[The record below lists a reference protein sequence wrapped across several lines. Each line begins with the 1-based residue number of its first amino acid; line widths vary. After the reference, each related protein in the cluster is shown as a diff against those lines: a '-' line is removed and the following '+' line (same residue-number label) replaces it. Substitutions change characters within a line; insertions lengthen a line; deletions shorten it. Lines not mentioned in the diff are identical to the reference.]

1 MTSSHNESQV
11 SVLLETA
18 SKEIEIM
25 EFTIAGEVFGINVAM
40 VREIMMAQKVKK
52 MPNSHPFVEGVFK
65 PRDQIITVIDLGQ
78 YLGLPDFNR
87 NDHNIF
93 IITYLN
99 NLNFAFHVESVV
111 GIDRI
116 FNEKIKTLDKAIY
129 GNSEGVAE
137 YQNRLITILDFGKII
152 TEISPE
158 TDIKADELL
167 SFQSGENDD

>member
-1 MTSSHNESQV
+1 MTIPNNDSQAD
-11 SVLLETA
+11 VLLETGA
-18 SKEIEIM
+18 KEIEIM
-25 EFTIAGEVFGINVAM
+25 EFTIAGEIFGINVAM
-40 VREIMMAQKVKK
+40 VREIMMSQKVKK
-52 MPNSHPFVEGVFK
+52 MPNSHEFVEGVFK
-65 PRDQIITVIDLGQ
+65 PRDQIITVIDLGK
-78 YLGLPDFNR
+78 YLGLPDFDK

-116 FNEKIKTLDKAIY
+116 SNEQIKTLDNVIY

-152 TEISPE
+152 AEISPE
-158 TDIKADELL
+158 VNIEVDVL
-167 SFQSGENDD
+167 SSGQSEENQ